1 MSETKGKDNEE
12 YEIIIDEN
20 ESSEQLK
27 SKLLQKMNKI
37 KSSLNDLKLNLS
49 ENIQKQSSNIPIE
62 YNKYIDKFKNDSKQ
76 YVENKEK
83 NISNKE
89 ILNLEYSK
97 FIKKIKDLEKFN
109 KNLSNIILNSLQNY
123 NDFLLEKLPYYKELA
138 TKFMINQNEKLGNN
152 NIFCKLNNEQIFKLS
167 DKLKN
172 KNILYLFNG
181 KGPLNICIIP
191 SYNLVEGKSL
201 LDSTI
206 RYEINKIELN
216 DFKDDEFKSFF
227 NENNNLDNNKMKQR
241 EIIFQNCEF
250 KNIDISAIP
259 FDVNKLII
267 INSKIYSIIFD
278 KINFNNLT
286 SLILDNNKLDS
297 DNFENILKIIFKKD
311 IDIYNNLKVLS
322 AKNNIISRIIKKEE
336 LGKIDNK
343 LKSLEILNLS
353 NNYICDINKKF
364 LDLIPNIQILD
375 LSNNSIS
382 QEYKVKEL
390 INNCK
395 GLVLLL
401 RNISIMKEHMNNYYK
416 DYYFKKLKQI
426 NNSLYSVNLNS
437 LLYKRNYEEIL
448 KIDFTNIKKNTNILE
463 INLSSCN
470 IDDKTMI
477 KIISNCASVNN
488 NINKLNLSFNKL
500 TENFFDL
507 LISNHLNLLLCKMTK
522 LILSFN
528 DIHFIGTNKYKSDNA
543 RSNQFIIFLNHFPQI
558 ELLLL
563 KGTPFEEKI
572 NEYIKKEITLYYEIE
587 KKHQNVKPLENEFV
601 EIKNMIEKKYLEV
614 NPKFIFVINDMLSTK
629 YTKRIKQ
636 ILNPLFFEHIVID
649 NLKQEEKK

>member
-89 ILNLEYSK
+89 ILNSEYSK

-259 FDVNKLII
+259 FDINKLTIN
-267 INSKIYSIIFD
+267 NSKIYSIIFD

-286 SLILDNNKLDS
+286 
-297 DNFENILKIIFKKD
+297 
-311 IDIYNNLKVLS
+311 Y
-322 AKNNIISRIIKKEE
+322 
-336 LGKIDNK
+336 
-343 LKSLEILNLS
+343 
-353 NNYICDINKKF
+353 
-364 LDLIPNIQILD
+364 
-375 LSNNSIS
+375 
-382 QEYKVKEL
+382 
-390 INNCK
+390 
-395 GLVLLL
+395 
-401 RNISIMKEHMNNYYK
+401 
-416 DYYFKKLKQI
+416 
-426 NNSLYSVNLNS
+426 
-437 LLYKRNYEEIL
+437 
-448 KIDFTNIKKNTNILE
+448 
-463 INLSSCN
+463 
-470 IDDKTMI
+470 
-477 KIISNCASVNN
+477 
-488 NINKLNLSFNKL
+488 
-500 TENFFDL
+500 
-507 LISNHLNLLLCKMTK
+507 
-522 LILSFN
+522 
-528 DIHFIGTNKYKSDNA
+528 
-543 RSNQFIIFLNHFPQI
+543 
-558 ELLLL
+558 
-563 KGTPFEEKI
+563 
-572 NEYIKKEITLYYEIE
+572 
-587 KKHQNVKPLENEFV
+587 
-601 EIKNMIEKKYLEV
+601 
-614 NPKFIFVINDMLSTK
+614 
-629 YTKRIKQ
+629 
-636 ILNPLFFEHIVID
+636 
-649 NLKQEEKK
+649 